1 MSKKIIAVLIVL
13 TMLFMTVFAACNSD
27 NEEERVYV
35 EKDEYD
41 FVTDENGER
50 VLNKDGEFLVYE
62 TDDKGKRVKD
72 DNGEYITLAQ
82 PFEPIEDGNVIE
94 NYGYK
99 FNLPEGWKTTNQ
111 PGEFVNEKT
120 QQSIEVDVLK
130 YTYPDYYN
138 KNIEMY
144 QQLKSQGYN
153 VKWED
158 SVDLGADFTNAA
170 RFTLQ
175 TEEGVSIMYFF
186 VNSGN
191 LYKLLFNAVD
201 PATAVADS
209 EALCKVI
216 DFKPFTYYDDITSI
230 ETTTAATQ
238 TSAEASESVA
248 Q

>member
-1 MSKKIIAVLIVL
+1 MSKKIIAVLVVL
-13 TMLFMTVFAACNSD
+13 TVLFMTVFAACNSD
-27 NEEERVYV
+27 EEEEKVYV
-35 EKDEYD
+35 NNDEYD

-50 VLNKDGEFLVYE
+50 VLNEDGEFLVYAQ
-62 TDDKGKRVKD
+62 DDKGKREKD
-72 DNGEYITLAQ
+72 ENGEYITMAQ
-82 PFEPIEDGNVIE
+82 PFEPIEDGDVIE

-111 PGEFVNEKT
+111 SGEFVNEKT
-120 QQSIEVDVLK
+120 QQQVEIDVLK
-130 YTYPDYYN
+130 YTYSDYYDQ
-138 KNIEMY
+138 NIEMY
-144 QQLKSQGYN
+144 QQLKSHGQN

-158 SVDLGADFTNAA
+158 DVDLGADFTNVA

-175 TEEGVSIMYFF
+175 TKEGISIMYFF

-191 LYKLLFNAVD
+191 LYKVLFNAVD

-216 DFKPFTYYDDITSI
+216 DFKPFKYYDDITSK
-230 ETTTAATQ
+230 ETTAVELSTT
-238 TSAEASESVA
+238 EVSETVA